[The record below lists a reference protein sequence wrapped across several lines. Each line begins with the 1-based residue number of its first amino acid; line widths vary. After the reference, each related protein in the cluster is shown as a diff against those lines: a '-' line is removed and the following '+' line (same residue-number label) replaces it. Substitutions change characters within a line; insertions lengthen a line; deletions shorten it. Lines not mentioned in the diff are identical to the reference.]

1 AGIVGDETGSGA
13 LVFGTSPTI
22 ATPVINGNVGIGTTT
37 PVNGVAIMNG
47 NVGIGTWNPIGALD
61 VKGTSAT
68 RIWTGAGTDTN
79 ATAAGELYVEGDLE
93 VDGTIYGD
101 GSGIT
106 ALPSNLAAGGWTDA
120 GTNVN

>member
-1 AGIVGDETGSGA
+1 MT
-13 LVFGTSPTI
+13 
-22 ATPVINGNVGIGTTT
+22 
-37 PVNGVAIMNG
+37 G
-47 NVGIGTWNPIGALD
+47 NVGIGTWSPIGSLE
-61 VKGTSAT
+61 VRGTSAT

-106 ALPSNLAAGGWTDA
+106 ALPSTLPAGGWTDGGVNVYTTTTTDSVGV
-120 GTNVN
+120 GTTTPTSTLELVKVGTTTPLMVSSVATG